1 MASLNAGKEGT
12 RCADAATANL
22 VGLFEGT
29 NLCAI
34 DDDRE
39 PKGGSGSINYLSA
52 QHSDVG
58 REVSYLHGTR
68 TQHEDRGFTKITS
81 TFRSDL
87 WLSRSFGE
95 VCTPSFDGELDHL
108 RGSLQFVIFMA
119 LNMPFLALINMWISV
134 TFIDKDGEE
143 KHIKVPVGMSMLEA
157 AHENDIELEGKS
169 FDFIILL
176 FPLKILVF

>member
-1 MASLNAGKEGT
+1 MGFPPLSK
-12 RCADAATANL
+12 DAATANL

-39 PKGGSGSINYLSA
+39 PKGGSGSRNYLSA

-87 WLSRSFGE
+87 WLSMIFLLTHKLIYIGYRIE
-95 VCTPSFDGELDHL
+95 QELGTKIKEIPPH
-108 RGSLQFVIFMA
+108 
-119 LNMPFLALINMWISV
+119 
-134 TFIDKDGEE
+134 ID
-143 KHIKVPVGMSMLEA
+143 
-157 AHENDIELEGKS
+157 
-169 FDFIILL
+169 
-176 FPLKILVF
+176 